1 MQKALSAEQV
11 EAFYHNEFVA
21 DQVRHFGLL
30 FKSAEVQPRLVVDM
44 GGGCGFFARKLREVT
59 AFPVQVVDMDPASVA
74 ACLEAGID
82 ASVGDALQPQMS
94 GREDI
99 VSFNLILHHLVSSSE
114 PVTRGLQMRALS
126 VWRGHVQFVFV
137 NEYIYE
143 SFVGHLSGWL
153 IYRITKSTVLSAMAK
168 YVSRV
173 VPSLRANTF
182 GVGVR
187 FRAHD
192 EWRRLF
198 DEAGFEVVATERG
211 MNEPVSLPRRVL
223 FIREIRRDSFVLRP
237 KLALG
242 PASSEVSL

>member
-11 EAFYHNEFVA
+11 EAFHHNEFVA

-30 FKSAEVQPRLVVDM
+30 FKAAEVRPRLVVDM
-44 GGGCGFFARKLREVT
+44 GGGCGFFARKLADVT
-59 AFPVQVVDMDPASVA
+59 GFAVRVVDMDPASVE
-74 ACLEAGID
+74 ACRAAGID
-82 ASVGDALQPQMS
+82 ASVGDALEPQMS
-94 GREDI
+94 GQEDI
-99 VSFNLILHHLVSSSE
+99 VSFNLILHHLVSGSE
-114 PVTRGLQMRALS
+114 PVTRALQMRALS
-126 VWRGHVQFVFV
+126 VWRGHAQFVFV

-153 IYRITKSTVLSAMAK
+153 IYQITKSPVLSAMAK
-168 YVSRV
+168 LVSRV

-198 DEAGFEVVATERG
+198 DEAGFEVVSTELGRD
-211 MNEPVSLPRRVL
+211 EPVSLARRVL
-223 FIREIRRDSFVLRP
+223 FIRTIRRDSFVLRP
-237 KLALG
+237 KTGLT
-242 PASSEVSL
+242 P